1 MSDYRTSDLMRL
13 LVRSG
18 LGATGGA
25 GRAEIK
31 AAERREALYAGVGRE
46 GVSPVGETGEGARHD
61 GRASRG
67 FQDEPSPAPKRR
79 PVLHVVVDNGR
90 KRRGG
95 VRPRPLLALVK
106 G

>member
-1 MSDYRTSDLMRL
+1 MSDYRSSDLTRL
-13 LVRSG
+13 LVRRG
-18 LGATGGA
+18 LGATAGT
-25 GRAEIK
+25 GRAERK
-31 AAERREALYAGVGRE
+31 AAERREALYAGVSRE
-46 GVSPVGETGEGARHD
+46 GVPGMGIGEGARHE

-67 FQDEPSPAPKRR
+67 RQDEPSPAPKRR
-79 PVLHVVVDNGR
+79 PVLRVIVDNGR